1 MVLMAL
7 SLGYLVV
14 SADGVNVSVFG
25 CTVVSADGVSVSVF
39 GIRCG
44 FS

>member
-1 MVLMAL
+1 M
-7 SLGYLVV
+7 V

-39 GIRCG
+39 EDTLW
-44 FS
+44 FQLMAST

>member
-1 MVLMAL
+1 MVLM
-7 SLGYLVV
+7 SRTLGCAVV

-39 GIRCG
+39 GIPCG